1 MVGILATLDF
11 GIIAAETTLKYLVN
25 SKSALE
31 KVYPQIYVV
40 ICERCANLM
49 DAADEMER
57 LMLTEFKNI
66 CLNE

>member
-1 MVGILATLDF
+1 MPACFIYQWANNLLQLQVSPRNRF
-11 GIIAAETTLKYLVN
+11 
-25 SKSALE
+25 S
-31 KVYPQIYVV
+31 QIYVV

>member
-1 MVGILATLDF
+1 MVERIICFKSVLDF
-11 GIIAAETTLKYLVN
+11 FP
-25 SKSALE
+25 
-31 KVYPQIYVV
+31 PQIYVV